1 MTSTNTSGW
10 CINTGACT
18 CFCTT
23 TMTIWNENETNSGS
37 TLNIECLCFHLNRPS
52 WSWSYGCWI
61 YNYLY
66 NQCLSPLKF
75 WVQILFIARW
85 TRIKTMGSFSL
96 FLVSRS
102 IRHDMDAP
110 FASTH
115 TSFKWFGLWCL
126 TPLLTIFELY
136 RGGQSYWWRKSEY
149 PEKTSDLSQVADKLY
164 HSMGGCKR
172 SIHVMSNWPWHQK

>member
-1 MTSTNTSGW
+1 
-10 CINTGACT
+10 
-18 CFCTT
+18 
-23 TMTIWNENETNSGS
+23 
-37 TLNIECLCFHLNRPS
+37 
-52 WSWSYGCWI
+52 
-61 YNYLY
+61 
-66 NQCLSPLKF
+66 
-75 WVQILFIARW
+75 
-85 TRIKTMGSFSL
+85 MGSFSL

-164 HSMGGCKR
+164 HIMLYR
-172 SIHVMSNWPWHQK
+172 VHLAMNRI